1 MCWRSFKPT
10 EPRTVQV
17 ARTIAELRAARQ
29 ALPGPVGFV
38 PTMGA
43 LHDGHLAL
51 AREARAE
58 NVSVIVS
65 IFINPLQFAAGGD
78 FDKYPRV
85 LDDDLALL
93 ETVGVDIVFT
103 PTPDLMYPPG
113 FQTTVRVAEVS
124 QGLEG
129 ERRPGHFEGVATVV
143 SKLFNLTQPQT
154 AYFGQKDA
162 QQVVVMR
169 QMVRDLNFPLE
180 IAVIP
185 TVRETGGLAMSSRN
199 RYLSDAERAR
209 MNAISRAMQA
219 AGALYDAGEREPD
232 ALRQAV
238 TNVLKD
244 VEGGE
249 VEYVSLADPRTLR
262 EQTVATDEPLLL
274 SLVLRV
280 GTTRLLDN
288 MLLPLSLNT
297 REGLAAHL
305 GAG

>member
-1 MCWRSFKPT
+1 M
-10 EPRTVQV
+10 QI
-17 ARTIAELRAARQ
+17 ARTIAELRTFRQ

-43 LHDGHLAL
+43 LHDGHLTL
-51 AREARAE
+51 ARAARAE
-58 NVSVIVS
+58 NASVIVS

-93 ETVGVDIVFT
+93 ESAGVDLVFT
-103 PTPDLMYPPG
+103 PTSEMMYPPG
-113 FQTTVRVAEVS
+113 FQTKVTVAEVS

-143 SKLFNLTQPQT
+143 AKLFNLTQPNT

-162 QQVVVMR
+162 QQVVVLR
-169 QMVRDLNFPLE
+169 QMVRDLNFLLD
-180 IAVIP
+180 IAIIP
-185 TVRETGGLAMSSRN
+185 TVREPGGLALSSRN
-199 RYLSDAERAR
+199 RYLSDAERQR

-219 AGALYDAGEREPD
+219 AGARYDAGERDPDVLRHVVTD
-232 ALRQAV
+232 ALS
-238 TNVLKD
+238 D

-249 VEYVSLADPRTLR
+249 VEYVSLADPRTLC
-262 EQTVATDEPLLL
+262 EQTVASDEPLLL

-297 REGLAAHL
+297 REGLAAYL